1 MIRTIITDTIGAISI
16 ISLPFMLNFIAYG
29 MTP

>member
-1 MIRTIITDTIGAISI
+1 MIRIITDFIGAISI
-16 ISLPFMLNFIAYG
+16 IALPFMLNFIAYG